1 MFHIL
6 MRKESVRMRATSL
19 QMLKNFFLFDF
30 EFFSEFLR
38 FCECTFEVLVEIR
51 LRYAGERP
59 RSLNPGK
66 ALAMGNCPII
76 CLFYD
81 LARALMH
88 DVACEFAC
96 AVRMR
101 RNN

>member
-1 MFHIL
+1 MIH
-6 MRKESVRMRATSL
+6 RKKHWDYRTSKIVESS
-19 QMLKNFFLFDF
+19 Q
-30 EFFSEFLR
+30 
-38 FCECTFEVLVEIR
+38 
-51 LRYAGERP
+51 
-59 RSLNPGK
+59 
-66 ALAMGNCPII
+66 ALAMAICLII

-81 LARALMH
+81 LVRALMD